1 MLYLEDY
8 LENRVDSLE
17 ERQKSFFTN
26 CKRYCPSEREDELV
40 KIRKE
45 YKKVGEEA
53 SEKISIAEDCYS
65 LVDRYLRKLDQELH
79 KFKLELEADN
89 RGITEVLEKRSL
101 EMDAPA
107 PNALKENRFPRKH
120 NRKYHS
126 TNAHTSPLNALS
138 LGPSQLTDRKN
149 NHYSGLVE
157 GMIGSSTDSS
167 PLNQTTIPLQHM
179 GPGGNAI
186 AAAASQAIQA
196 TQQLVPGRRTS
207 SLKASYE
214 AINLGV
220 QAHEFSIGREL
231 AGAAQNAIAATALGQ
246 PVSSIGEGSGNN
258 PAKRQKISKRSS
270 TVTSDSTPQQVLD
283 VVNGGGGSSSLVDEP
298 LLDPSLIGGNSPSTE
313 ELLSAGSSQDQEWN
327 YDPSEPRYCI
337 CNQVSY
343 GDMVACDN
351 QDCPYEWFHYPCVT
365 ITAPPKGKWYC
376 PTCSA
381 NMARRKGRK

>member
-8 LENRVDSLE
+8 LEMIEHLPSELRDRFTEMREMDLSIELIVWKNGK
-17 ERQKSFFTN
+17 KSFFLRIANAIAPPKEKTN
-26 CKRYCPSEREDELV
+26 LLKFV
-40 KIRKE
+40 KSTR
-45 YKKVGEEA
+45 KVGEEA

-89 RGITEVLEKRSL
+89 RGITEK
-101 EMDAPA
+101 
-107 PNALKENRFPRKH
+107 NRFPRKH

-179 GPGGNAI
+179 
-186 AAAASQAIQA
+186 A